1 MRCFWQFGCGAC
13 SIGIIV
19 LLAPTFESFCIL
31 GPSPQLRSQTSLV
44 SSVCVHMIQGHGV
57 SSHKLYSADASG
69 RHLYVLT
76 RVLLFLWPSSR
87 ILLVLS
93 SVTQVSG
100 SHTSI
105 SVNGSS
111 CQRMLYTHACTFW
124 RWLCRHAFPLNTS
137 ADAYVALQQCC
148 QQCDTQRHTRSWQ
161 KSAVCPIRQCAGQAG
176 NSLRACTLTLATAV
190 PHMRGQASNDI
201 VLRFQGRC
209 RCT

>member
-13 SIGIIV
+13 SIGKIV
-19 LLAPTFESFCIL
+19 LLVTVFESSCIL
-31 GPSPQLRSQTSLV
+31 GPSPQLAPQTSLV

-76 RVLLFLWPSSR
+76 RLLFLWPSPR

-93 SVTQVSG
+93 SGTQVFC
-100 SHTSI
+100 SHTSM

-124 RWLCRHAFPLNTS
+124 RWLCRHAFPLTTS

-148 QQCDTQRHTRSWQ
+148 QRCDTQRHTRSWQ
-161 KSAVCPIRQCAGQAG
+161 KSVVCPICQCAGHAG
-176 NSLRACTLTLATAV
+176 NSLRTCTLTLATDAPPRNAMQFLV
-190 PHMRGQASNDI
+190 SQ
-201 VLRFQGRC
+201 
-209 RCT
+209 